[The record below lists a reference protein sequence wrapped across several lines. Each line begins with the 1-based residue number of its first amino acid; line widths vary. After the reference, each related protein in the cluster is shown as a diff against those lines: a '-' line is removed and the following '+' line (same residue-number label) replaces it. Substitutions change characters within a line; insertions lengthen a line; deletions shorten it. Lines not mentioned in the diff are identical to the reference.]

1 MKLRYLIGIVCIAV
15 LSLITIR
22 SCNSSNDRVSI
33 PSHPQITVRNCIFCK
48 IVAGIEPSKIIAQ
61 NDDVIVFE
69 SIRPRYPS
77 HWLIIPKKHIQDLKS
92 ATKTDIQILGTLL
105 KAAGDLGDQLQESK
119 AFNVQINEGAQAGQT
134 VFHLHLHFYSHS
146 KLANNSSQI

>member
-1 MKLRYLIGIVCIAV
+1 MKLRYLIGILCIAV
-15 LSLITIR
+15 LSLITIK

-33 PSHPQITVRNCIFCK
+33 PSHSQITVQNCLFCK

-92 ATKTDIQILGTLL
+92 ATSADIELLGKLL
-105 KAAGDLGDQLQESK
+105 KAAGDLGDQLQEPK
-119 AFNVQINEGAQAGQT
+119 AFNIAINEGASAGQT

-146 KLANNSSQI
+146 KLATNSPQI

>member
-15 LSLITIR
+15 LSLVTIK

-33 PSHPQITVRNCIFCK
+33 SSRPQVAIQDCLFCK

-77 HWLIIPKKHIQDLKS
+77 HWLMIPKKHIQDLKS
-92 ATKTDIQILGTLL
+92 ITKTDIQILGKLL
-105 KAAGDLGDQLQESK
+105 KAAGDLGNQLQDPK
-119 AFNVQINEGAQAGQT
+119 AFNIQINEGATAGQT
-134 VFHLHLHFYSHS
+134 VFHLHLHFYSES
-146 KLANNSSQI
+146 KLATNSPQI